1 MLFVCYATI
10 DPENREENTQRFV
23 DLESFDPEGGKMIG
37 GWIAVTQQEAWCV
50 VEAESAESVMKVLE
64 PWTDL
69 NVNQVTPV
77 MAFADFK
84 TFLQNQD

>member
-1 MLFVCYATI
+1 MLFVCYASI

-23 DLESFDPEGGKMIG
+23 DMESFDPEGGKMIG

-50 VEAESAESVMKVLE
+50 IEAESAESVLKVLE

-69 NVNQVTPV
+69 NINQVTPV
-77 MAFADFK
+77 MAFEDFRK
-84 TFLQNQD
+84 FLDKQG